1 MAAFVQFC
9 RRRQKLTRP
18 EEGMTERGEVTRS
31 CLSRL
36 RRHRVPRGQPYQATG
51 RPVSRAV
58 RSTLVRSSVI
68 PFAVVRKGRQR
79 EIGTTLSRS

>member
-1 MAAFVQFC
+1 MAAFVQFF

-36 RRHRVPRGQPYQATG
+36 PRHRYQATG